1 MPGIKTSDLT
11 KHLGSPADS
20 DVIAFV
26 DVSQSRSKKITIAD
40 MLLAAPRQDWLDSD
54 AIVSLIDSDHINARV
69 DEIPLNIDTINTQ
82 SGLFVNIDPSDG
94 GLISHD
100 IIGST
105 SYAYDSTWEEGANVL
120 LHLHGGANQVLW
132 PATYW
137 IGGSAP
143 NLSDTSGKHI
153 IKLWKLNSDV
163 YGDYQGLATLVESSL
178 DGE

>member
-26 DVSQSRSKKITIAD
+26 DVSQGRSKQIALSD
-40 MLLAAPRQDWLDSD
+40 LFLATPRQDWLDSES
-54 AIVSLIDSDHINARV
+54 ITSLIDSDHINARV
-69 DEIPLNIDTINTQ
+69 DEIPLNVDKINTQ
-82 SGLFVNIDPSDG
+82 SGILVYINPDQG

-105 SYAYDSTWEEGANVL
+105 TYQYDSSWSEGASVL
-120 LHLHGGANQVLW
+120 MHLNGGTNQVIW
-132 PATYW
+132 PTTYW

-143 NLSDTSGKHI
+143 DLSDTSGKHI

-163 YGDYQGLATLVESSL
+163 YGDYQGHATLVAGL
-178 DGE
+178 DSA

>member
-26 DVSQSRSKKITIAD
+26 DVSQSRSKKISVSD
-40 MLLAAPRQDWLDSD
+40 LFLAMPRQDWLDSD
-54 AIVSLIDSDHINARV
+54 SIVSLIDSDHVNSLV
-69 DEIPLNIDTINTQ
+69 DEVPLNVEKINTQ

-120 LHLHGGANQVLW
+120 LHLHGGNNQVLW
-132 PATYW
+132 PDTYW

-143 NLSDTSGKHI
+143 DLSEASGKHI

-163 YGDYQGLATLVESSL
+163 YGDYQGLATLVDSQ
-178 DGE
+178 DTD

>member
-20 DVIAFV
+20 DVVAFV

-105 SYAYDSTWEEGANVL
+105 SYAYDSTWEEGASVL